1 MPAAL
6 LFFLC
11 VVCPPLAVLLTG
23 RLGSF
28 LLSIVLT
35 ICGVIPGI
43 IHAFFVV
50 IDYRNEK
57 RFRQIAH
64 DLRR

>member
-1 MPAAL
+1 V

-11 VVCPPLAVLLTG
+11 ILLPPVAVLLTG

-28 LLSIVLT
+28 FLSLVLT
-35 ICGVIPGI
+35 LFGWLPGV

-50 IDYRNEK
+50 SDYKNEQ
-57 RFRQIAH
+57 RLRRIAH
-64 DLRR
+64 DLRH